1 MFFASLFCLKN
12 DRSTSSSNIIAQWSR
27 HACLDIK
34 SREFMLSSL
43 KEFVLVAWKDWDRGR
58 NLTSN
63 FPLEVAF
70 TELYYISGDCA
81 LIPRQ
86 STNCNQKHG
95 GFWPNLRHFDVT
107 VSLFSCRT
115 PLTRY
120 LSGKNYK
127 HEPWSVDGAM
137 KIGKL

>member
-1 MFFASLFCLKN
+1 MNKFVSFVCTSIVPISLRASSTDITFVTYCKSF
-12 DRSTSSSNIIAQWSR
+12 RSKRKYARPT
-27 HACLDIK
+27 
-34 SREFMLSSL
+34 
-43 KEFVLVAWKDWDRGR
+43 AWLARLAR
-58 NLTSN
+58 VYT
-63 FPLEVAF
+63 

-86 STNCNQKHG
+86 STNCNKKHG

-120 LSGKNYK
+120 LSGKNLSMSRGQWMA
-127 HEPWSVDGAM
+127 P
-137 KIGKL
+137 

>member
-1 MFFASLFCLKN
+1 MVYIRVF
-12 DRSTSSSNIIAQWSR
+12 SSNLIDCAIIKIR
-27 HACLDIK
+27 KKC
-34 SREFMLSSL
+34 
-43 KEFVLVAWKDWDRGR
+43 FVFDVSVKI
-58 NLTSN
+58 
-63 FPLEVAF
+63 

-81 LIPRQ
+81 LILHQ

-120 LSGKNYK
+120 LSGKNLSMSRGQWMV
-127 HEPWSVDGAM
+127 P
-137 KIGKL
+137 